1 MTSLIASAPAYA
13 EQVSVTD
20 IYSPMTAVPTVI
32 ERGLQSG
39 PVVFTVLAILIMMS
53 ILTWAILFAKWKY
66 LRKIRRVNDK
76 FLTKFKDSRSLSELN
91 SQIDEQPYSPLR
103 EVFRS
108 GYGELLRNRHLREH
122 KVPELGISAA
132 MDNLKRTL
140 QKTKIEERRQ
150 LERFL
155 TFLAISASS
164 SPFIGLFG
172 TVWGIM
178 SAFEGIAQTGSTS
191 LATVAPGIS
200 EALIA
205 TAFGLAAAIPA
216 VIGYNI
222 ANQNIR
228 GLLIGID
235 GFSADF
241 LNIIERY
248 FVADKTKKAGPSELT
263 HSQED

>member
-1 MTSLIASAPAYA
+1 M
-13 EQVSVTD
+13 TD
-20 IYSPMTAVPTVI
+20 IYSPLTSSPTVI

-39 PVVFTVLAILIMMS
+39 PVVFAVLALLIMMS

-66 LRKIRRVNDK
+66 LRKIAKANEK

-91 SQIDEQPYSPLR
+91 SEVEGQPYSPMR

-108 GYGELLRNRHLREH
+108 GYGELLRNRHLRDH
-122 KVPELGISAA
+122 RNPELGIGAA

-140 QKTKIEERRQ
+140 HKVKILERRQ
-150 LERFL
+150 LERYL

-164 SPFIGLFG
+164 CPFIGLFG

-228 GLLIGID
+228 GLLVGID

-248 FVADKTKKAGPSELT
+248 FVAEKTKKGAMDVPQSHE
-263 HSQED
+263 E